1 VIILRFLKTTIMYTE
16 IKSYRIY
23 LDSGSQKNRS
33 FTTINLYDTKDEVI
47 GVLQFFDEGTKI
59 IEPMDF
65 DRFYIQYPIS
75 KFPYIVD
82 ILRNETPLFVGYW
95 ENKYGKY
102 GRICTGKE
110 PVGEGEVHSPFFNSQ
125 VLKT

>member
-1 VIILRFLKTTIMYTE
+1 MYTE
-16 IKSYRIY
+16 IKSYRIF

-33 FTTINLYDTKDEVI
+33 YTTINLFDTTDELI
-47 GVLQFFDEGTKI
+47 GVINFFEEGLEVNGPK
-59 IEPMDF
+59 DF
-65 DRFYIQYPIS
+65 DHVYLQYPIL

-82 ILRNETPLFVGYW
+82 VLRNEKPIFVGYW

-110 PVGEGEVHSPFFNSQ
+110 PVGEGELHVP
-125 VLKT
+125 VLPWESS